1 MLKLI
6 KEKMLVSLV
15 LVILAIMVFGSVE
28 SLATV
33 IRPTTDG
40 NTTNTANTVVDN
52 TVGATGSNTTNT
64 NTNKNTNTNTN
75 KANAISSSV
84 GSANKT
90 NTSKYNNTNTNTN
103 TNKAASKLPY
113 AGTNSSMVFVVVALV
128 ASAIY
133 AYKKV
138 ADYNI

>member
-15 LVILAIMVFGSVE
+15 VVMLVVMVFGSVN

-33 IRPTTDG
+33 IKPSSTS
-40 NTTNTANTVVDN
+40 N
-52 TVGATGSNTTNT
+52 SNTTNT
-64 NTNKNTNTNTN
+64 SVENTVGAATSNKNTNNTN

-84 GSANKT
+84 NSSNKT
-90 NTSKYNNTNTNTN
+90 NTSKYNNTNTN
-103 TNKAASKLPY
+103 KSASKLPY
-113 AGTNSSMVFVVVALV
+113 AGTNSSMVFVVIALV
-128 ASAIY
+128 ASAVY

-138 ADYNI
+138 SDYNI

>member
-15 LVILAIMVFGSVE
+15 VIMLAVMVFGSVS

-33 IRPTTDG
+33 IKPTNT
-40 NTTNTANTVVDN
+40 NTTNTSADN
-52 TVGATGSNTTNT
+52 TVGAAKDNI
-64 NTNKNTNTNTN
+64 TNTNTN

-84 GSANKT
+84 NAISNKT
-90 NTSKYNNTNTNTN
+90 NTTKYSNTN
-103 TNKAASKLPY
+103 TNKSASKLPY
-113 AGTNSSMVFVVVALV
+113 AGSNTSIVFVVVALGL
-128 ASAIY
+128 SAVY

-138 ADYNI
+138 SDYNI

>member
-64 NTNKNTNTNTN
+64 NKNTNTNTNTN

-90 NTSKYNNTNTNTN
+90 NTSKYNNTN

>member
-52 TVGATGSNTTNT
+52 TVGAAGSNTTNT
-64 NTNKNTNTNTN
+64 NTNTNTN

-103 TNKAASKLPY
+103 KAASKLPY
-113 AGTNSSMVFVVVALV
+113 AGSNSSMVFVVVALI

-138 ADYNI
+138 SDYNI

>member
-15 LVILAIMVFGSVE
+15 VIMLAVMVFGSVS

-33 IRPTTDG
+33 IKPTTNT
-40 NTTNTANTVVDN
+40 NTTNTSVDN
-52 TVGATGSNTTNT
+52 TVGAAKE
-64 NTNKNTNTNTN
+64 NKTNTNTN

-84 GSANKT
+84 NAISNKT
-90 NTSKYNNTNTNTN
+90 NTTKYNNTNTNKSAT
-103 TNKAASKLPY
+103 KLPY
-113 AGTNSSMVFVVVALV
+113 AGSNTSMIFVVIAL
-128 ASAIY
+128 AISAIY

-138 ADYNI
+138 SDYNI

>member
-1 MLKLI
+1 MLKLV

-15 LVILAIMVFGSVE
+15 LVILAIMVFGSVD

-40 NTTNTANTVVDN
+40 NTTNTANTTVDN
-52 TVGATGSNTTNT
+52 TVGAAGSNTT
-64 NTNKNTNTNTN
+64 NTNTNTN

-103 TNKAASKLPY
+103 KTASKLPY
-113 AGTNSSMVFVVVALV
+113 AGSNSSMVFVVVALV
-128 ASAIY
+128 ASAVY

-138 ADYNI
+138 SDYNI

>member
-15 LVILAIMVFGSVE
+15 LVMLAIMVFGSVN

-33 IRPTTDG
+33 IRPTTD
-40 NTTNTANTVVDN
+40 TNTANTAVDN
-52 TVGATGSNTTNT
+52 TVGAAKTNT
-64 NTNKNTNTNTN
+64 ANNTNTN

-84 GSANKT
+84 SAVNNT
-90 NTSKYNNTNTNTN
+90 ANTSKYNKTNTNTN
-103 TNKAASKLPY
+103 TNKAATKLPY
-113 AGTNSSMVFVVVALV
+113 AGSNTSMVFVVIALT
-128 ASAIY
+128 ASAVY

-138 ADYNI
+138 SDYNI

>member
-64 NTNKNTNTNTN
+64 NTNTNANANTN

-84 GSANKT
+84 GSANNT
-90 NTSKYNNTNTNTN
+90 NTSKYNNTNTN

-113 AGTNSSMVFVVVALV
+113 AGSNSSMVFVVVALV
-128 ASAIY
+128 VSAVY

-138 ADYNI
+138 SEYNI

>member
-15 LVILAIMVFGSVE
+15 LVMLAIMVFGSVS

-33 IRPTTDG
+33 IRPTTD
-40 NTTNTANTVVDN
+40 TNTANTAVDN
-52 TVGATGSNTTNT
+52 TVGAASTNT
-64 NTNKNTNTNTN
+64 ANNTNTN

-84 GSANKT
+84 SAVNNT
-90 NTSKYNNTNTNTN
+90 ANTSKYNKTNTNTNTN
-103 TNKAASKLPY
+103 TNKAATKLPY
-113 AGTNSSMVFVVVALV
+113 AGSNTSMVFVVIALT
-128 ASAIY
+128 ASAVY

-138 ADYNI
+138 SDYNI

>member
-15 LVILAIMVFGSVE
+15 VIMLAVMVFGSVS

-33 IRPTTDG
+33 IKPTTNT
-40 NTTNTANTVVDN
+40 NTTNTSADN
-52 TVGATGSNTTNT
+52 TVGAAND
-64 NTNKNTNTNTN
+64 NKTNTNTN

-84 GSANKT
+84 NAISNKT
-90 NTSKYNNTNTNTN
+90 NTTKYSNTN

-113 AGTNSSMVFVVVALV
+113 AGSNTSMVFVVVALAV
-128 ASAIY
+128 SAVY
-133 AYKKV
+133 AYE
-138 ADYNI
+138 DI

>member
-15 LVILAIMVFGSVE
+15 VVMLVIMVFGSVN

-33 IRPTTDG
+33 IKPSSTS
-40 NTTNTANTVVDN
+40 N
-52 TVGATGSNTTNT
+52 SNTTNT
-64 NTNKNTNTNTN
+64 SVENTVGAATSNKNTN

-84 GSANKT
+84 NSSNKT
-90 NTSKYNNTNTNTN
+90 NTSKYNNTNTN
-103 TNKAASKLPY
+103 KSASKLPY
-113 AGTNSSMVFVVVALV
+113 AGTNSSMVFVVIALV
-128 ASAIY
+128 ASAVY

-138 ADYNI
+138 SDYNI

>member
-15 LVILAIMVFGSVE
+15 VIMLAVMVFGSVS

-33 IRPTTDG
+33 IKPTTNT
-40 NTTNTANTVVDN
+40 NTTNTSADN
-52 TVGATGSNTTNT
+52 TVGAAKDNT
-64 NTNKNTNTNTN
+64 TNTNTN

-84 GSANKT
+84 NAISNKT
-90 NTSKYNNTNTNTN
+90 NTTKYSNTN
-103 TNKAASKLPY
+103 TNKSASKLPY
-113 AGTNSSMVFVVVALV
+113 AGSNTSIVFVVVALGL
-128 ASAIY
+128 SAVY

-138 ADYNI
+138 SDYNI

>member
-52 TVGATGSNTTNT
+52 TVGAAGSNTTNT
-64 NTNKNTNTNTN
+64 NTNTNTN

-90 NTSKYNNTNTNTN
+90 NTSKYNNTNTN
-103 TNKAASKLPY
+103 KAASKLPY
-113 AGTNSSMVFVVVALV
+113 AGSNSSMVFVVVALV

-138 ADYNI
+138 SDYNI